1 MTNVPT
7 RTLIA
12 IALVTG
18 LVILVAFAIQVLM
31 AR

>member
-1 MTNVPT
+1 VPT

-12 IALVTG
+12 IALITG
-18 LVILVAFAIQVLM
+18 LVILAAFAIQVFM